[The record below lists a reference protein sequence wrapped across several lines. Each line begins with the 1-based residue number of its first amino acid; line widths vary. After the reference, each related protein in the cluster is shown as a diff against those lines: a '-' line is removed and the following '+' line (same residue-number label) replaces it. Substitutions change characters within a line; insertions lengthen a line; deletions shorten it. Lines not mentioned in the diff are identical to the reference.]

1 MPADNIKSK
10 PPEEKKSHD
19 SERQNERRDQDAV
32 VQGFW
37 LLVSW

>member
-1 MPADNIKSK
+1 MPADNNKSK
-10 PPEEKKSHD
+10 PPEETKSHD
-19 SERQNERRDQDAV
+19 SERQNDRRDQDAV